1 MFLNGL
7 DLNNLL
13 YIIYV
18 YIPIC
23 VCVCVYIYIYIH
35 THIYIYTYGY
45 IMINSSFLT
54 ILFSVQCLLFG
65 DMLVFAV
72 KGVSK
77 TSEVEQ
83 TLELATLWCMDLEGN
98 NPQSGNKNTNT
109 NTNFLPTD
117 DPLEGSNLPQAY
129 ISGYINLICNILLI
143 VVVTLSLIIGR
154 LDSWPVV

>member
-1 MFLNGL
+1 
-7 DLNNLL
+7 
-13 YIIYV
+13 
-18 YIPIC
+18 
-23 VCVCVYIYIYIH
+23 
-35 THIYIYTYGY
+35 
-45 IMINSSFLT
+45 MINSSFLT
-54 ILFSVQCLLFG
+54 MLFSVQCLLFG

-109 NTNFLPTD
+109 NTNTNFLPTD
-117 DPLEGSNLPQAY
+117 DPLEGSNLPQAFR
-129 ISGYINLICNILLI
+129 SGYINLIRNILLI
-143 VVVTLSLIIGR
+143 VFITLSLIIGR

>member
-7 DLNNLL
+7 DLNNLF

-18 YIPIC
+18 YIHMC
-23 VCVCVYIYIYIH
+23 VCVCVCVCD
-35 THIYIYTYGY
+35 Y

-117 DPLEGSNLPQAY
+117 DPLEGSNLPQAF

-143 VVVTLSLIIGR
+143 VVITLSLIIGR

>member
-117 DPLEGSNLPQAY
+117 GPLEGSNLPQAY

-154 LDSWPVV
+154 LDAWPVV

>member
-1 MFLNGL
+1 M
-7 DLNNLL
+7 
-13 YIIYV
+13 
-18 YIPIC
+18 
-23 VCVCVYIYIYIH
+23 CVCVYIYIYI
-35 THIYIYTYGY
+35 YIYTYIHTYIHIYTYDY

-98 NPQSGNKNTNT
+98 NPQSGK
-109 NTNFLPTD
+109 
-117 DPLEGSNLPQAY
+117 
-129 ISGYINLICNILLI
+129 
-143 VVVTLSLIIGR
+143 
-154 LDSWPVV
+154 

>member
-1 MFLNGL
+1 
-7 DLNNLL
+7 
-13 YIIYV
+13 
-18 YIPIC
+18 
-23 VCVCVYIYIYIH
+23 
-35 THIYIYTYGY
+35 
-45 IMINSSFLT
+45 MINSSFST

-109 NTNFLPTD
+109 NTNTNFLPTD

-129 ISGYINLICNILLI
+129 ISGYINLICNILSI

>member
-1 MFLNGL
+1 M
-7 DLNNLL
+7 
-13 YIIYV
+13 YIYQYV
-18 YIPIC
+18 C
-23 VCVCVYIYIYIH
+23 VCVCIYIYIYTH

>member
-1 MFLNGL
+1 M
-7 DLNNLL
+7 
-13 YIIYV
+13 
-18 YIPIC
+18 C
-23 VCVCVYIYIYIH
+23 VCVCVCD
-35 THIYIYTYGY
+35 Y

-109 NTNFLPTD
+109 NTNTNFLPTD
-117 DPLEGSNLPQAY
+117 DPLEGSNLPQAF

-143 VVVTLSLIIGR
+143 VVITLSLIIGR

>member
-1 MFLNGL
+1 M
-7 DLNNLL
+7 
-13 YIIYV
+13 
-18 YIPIC
+18 C
-23 VCVCVYIYIYIH
+23 VCVCIYIYIYIYIH

-109 NTNFLPTD
+109 NANFLPTD

>member
-1 MFLNGL
+1 M
-7 DLNNLL
+7 
-13 YIIYV
+13 YIY
-18 YIPIC
+18 IC
-23 VCVCVYIYIYIH
+23 VCVCD
-35 THIYIYTYGY
+35 Y

-109 NTNFLPTD
+109 NTNTNFLPTD

>member
-1 MFLNGL
+1 M
-7 DLNNLL
+7 
-13 YIIYV
+13 YIYQYV
-18 YIPIC
+18 C
-23 VCVCVYIYIYIH
+23 VCVCIIYTH
-35 THIYIYTYGY
+35 THTHTYIYIYTYDY

-129 ISGYINLICNILLI
+129 ISGYINLVCNILLI

>member
-7 DLNNLL
+7 DLNDLL
-13 YIIYV
+13 YLIYV
-18 YIPIC
+18 YIHMC
-23 VCVCVYIYIYIH
+23 VCVCVCVCIYIH
-35 THIYIYTYGY
+35 IYTYDY

-117 DPLEGSNLPQAY
+117 DPLEGSNLPQAF

-143 VVVTLSLIIGR
+143 VVITLSLIIGR

>member
-35 THIYIYTYGY
+35 THTYIYTYGY

-154 LDSWPVV
+154 LDSWPMV

>member
-18 YIPIC
+18 YIHIC
-23 VCVCVYIYIYIH
+23 VCVCIY
-35 THIYIYTYGY
+35 IYIYTYIHTYIHIYTYDY

-109 NTNFLPTD
+109 NFLPTE

-129 ISGYINLICNILLI
+129 ISGYINLI
-143 VVVTLSLIIGR
+143 
-154 LDSWPVV
+154 

>member
-1 MFLNGL
+1 M
-7 DLNNLL
+7 
-13 YIIYV
+13 YIY
-18 YIPIC
+18 IC
-23 VCVCVYIYIYIH
+23 VCVFVCIYIH
-35 THIYIYTYGY
+35 IYTYDY

-109 NTNFLPTD
+109 NTNTNFLPTD

-143 VVVTLSLIIGR
+143 VVVTSSLIIGR

>member
-154 LDSWPVV
+154 LDS

>member
-154 LDSWPVV
+154 LDAWPVV